1 MSCLVFSGCFVAM
14 FDLHAD
20 AQSTYKNI
28 DTIHLADPTIFY
40 NKGTYYLYG
49 TVEENSG
56 NGFIAYTSKDMQR
69 WEKSTTS
76 PDGYVLKKGEAY
88 GTKGFWA
95 PQVFQQQDSFYLAY
109 VADEN
114 IAIAT
119 SASPAGPFM
128 QKVIQQLEAPVRQI
142 DPFVFMD
149 TDGKKYL
156 YHVRLT
162 SGNKI
167 FVAEMEDDLSAIKPA
182 TLKECI
188 TATDAWENTAHTNWP
203 VTEGPSVLKHNG
215 LYYLFYTAN
224 DFRNPDYAVGYATST
239 SPLGPWKKYAGNPII
254 SKNILGVNGTGH
266 GDFVMDAQ
274 HQLTY
279 VFHTH
284 FSATK
289 PTPRRTAII
298 KLRFQKDKISAID
311 KLVIDRKSFR
321 YAVAEVE

>member
-1 MSCLVFSGCFVAM
+1 
-14 FDLHAD
+14 
-20 AQSTYKNI
+20 
-28 DTIHLADPTIFY
+28 
-40 NKGTYYLYG
+40 
-49 TVEENSG
+49 
-56 NGFIAYTSKDMQR
+56 
-69 WEKSTTS
+69 
-76 PDGYVLKKGEAY
+76 
-88 GTKGFWA
+88 
-95 PQVFQQQDSFYLAY
+95 
-109 VADEN
+109 
-114 IAIAT
+114 
-119 SASPAGPFM
+119 
-128 QKVIQQLEAPVRQI
+128 
-142 DPFVFMD
+142 
-149 TDGKKYL
+149 
-156 YHVRLT
+156 VRLT

-167 FVAEMEDDLSAIKPA
+167 FVAEMEDDFSAIKPA

-298 KLRFQKDKISAID
+298 KVRFQKDKISGID

-321 YAVAEVE
+321 YAVVGD